1 MIIPWLIFYIYL
13 LIYCIKLV
21 KKVSYQNQPFY
32 LTNTY
37 QENINIYQTIN
48 SNNSIQTIFCP
59 NCGVQV
65 SKENFCQNC
74 GYKL

>member
-1 MIIPWLIFYIYL
+1 MSSLMLSIEKGYDKEESL
-13 LIYCIKLV
+13 KLV

-37 QENINIYQTIN
+37 QENVNNYQTIN
-48 SNNSIQTIFCP
+48 NNSIETNYCP
-59 NCGVQV
+59 NCGVQIT
-65 SKENFCQNC
+65 KENFYHNC